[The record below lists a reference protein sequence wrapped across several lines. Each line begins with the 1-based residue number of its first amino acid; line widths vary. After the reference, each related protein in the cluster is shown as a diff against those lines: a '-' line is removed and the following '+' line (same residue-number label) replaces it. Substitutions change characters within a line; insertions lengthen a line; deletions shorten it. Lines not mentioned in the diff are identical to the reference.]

1 MLATLALWRLVQMA
15 RLLLVRVGWGKLR
28 FGKGVEIFFN
38 EPRRREG
45 REGGEERGR
54 FKFNLVVLYDRDIWK
69 HNNERTTD

>member
-1 MLATLALWRLVQMA
+1 MLVLWRLAQMA

-45 REGGEERGR
+45 REGGEERTG
-54 FKFNLVVLYDRDIWK
+54 FAFD
-69 HNNERTTD
+69 